1 MKLRLVLLALA
12 GWLLLAPPQ
21 ARAQMDSREGIT
33 LQNQILELRRDLQ
46 SMRDQMGRD
55 QAGRGGG
62 AAIAPVPRGGGNAG
76 GGEMVAQLLD
86 RVSRIEEQLRVLNG
100 RQEELANRV
109 QRLGEDLNKQ
119 VGDMNFRL
127 QALESGGRPGGAPPA
142 TSPPPRNLGGGPA
155 DPPPPG
161 QPPRAQRTPESMM
174 QEGNAAL
181 ARRDYAAAEAAAR
194 DVLAIRGTARAYDA
208 QFLLAQALAGK
219 RDHPQA
225 ALAFDD
231 TYKRARTGRHAQ
243 DALLGLAGALAALNE
258 KRPACDTLNT
268 LRAEFPTPRP
278 EVRDAAAALRQ
289 RAGCR

>member
-1 MKLRLVLLALA
+1 MKFCRALLALA
-12 GWLLLAPPQ
+12 GLLLLAPPH
-21 ARAQMDSREGIT
+21 AWAQMDSREGIA

-46 SMRDQMGRD
+46 SMRDQV
-55 QAGRGGG
+55 GRGGG
-62 AAIAPVPRGGGNAG
+62 SATITPSPRGGGGG
-76 GGEMVAQLLD
+76 GGEMVPQLLD
-86 RVSRIEEQLRVLNG
+86 RVSRIEEQMRALNG

-127 QALESGGRPGGAPPA
+127 PALEGGGRPGGPPP
-142 TSPPPRNLGGGPA
+142 TLSPPPRNLGAGPA
-155 DPPPPG
+155 TAPDSPPPG
-161 QPPRAQRTPESMM
+161 QPPRAQRTPEAMM

-194 DVLAIRGTARAYDA
+194 DVLAIRASPRAYDA
-208 QFLLAQALAGK
+208 QFLLAQSLAGK

-225 ALAFDD
+225 ALAYDE

-243 DALLGLAGALAALNE
+243 DALLGLAGSLAALNE

-268 LRAEFPTPRP
+268 LRAEFPSPRP